1 MKGTFLKFK
10 KRLNALRIARSA
22 FVGASVGL
30 MLSGVFLIL
39 WKLAVIDFAPIT
51 TLYIG
56 LGSLMMSGGLT
67 FLLTHKSDKRFAEEL
82 DSEFNLKARVQTM
95 VEYMGEVGEM
105 VSIQRQDADDALAE
119 IPIKKYKIKRLWIY
133 LLILALSAVIFS
145 LGFVIGDV
153 RDYTPPEQII
163 PFELSSLQETGIN
176 NLIKYV
182 ENSEMEEEFKV
193 PLSDELR
200 SLLNRLK
207 NTHTQPAMLEALDTS
222 MKAICDITYESSTA
236 TEMLN
241 ALWDSDDIYFRH
253 LAKVLDTSEWT
264 DPNEETWGDFAEKII
279 NYRAVLMG
287 DDKNKDENSTDVPS
301 GNKDYL
307 KFALDNMSR
316 KLKPTLA
323 ESGVGED
330 DEIYV
335 AIDRLFNANPGGFS
349 LILSR
354 IDYMDDEAAR
364 EALETCFNITGKV
377 LYDAISLNK
386 INANVGEYSMLRLAS
401 LFIVPLPD
409 FERPDFVKNGESVG
423 SDQGSDDDENN
434 NAGSDGGIGEGAT
447 FGSNDIVI
455 DPLTGEYVE
464 YGELFAKYYAIMYEK
479 IDGDVYT
486 DEQKDAI
493 KKYFDLLYS
502 GLEKEKG

>member
-22 FVGASVGL
+22 FIGASVGL
-30 MLSGVFLIL
+30 TLSGAFLIL
-39 WKLAVIDFAPIT
+39 WKLAVIDFAPIIS
-51 TLYIG
+51 LYIG
-56 LGSLMMSGGLT
+56 LGSLMISGGLA
-67 FLLTHKSDKRFAEEL
+67 FLLTNKSDKKFAEEL

-95 VEYMGEVGEM
+95 IEYMGEGGEM

-119 IPIKKYKIKRLWIY
+119 IPLKKYKLKRLWIY
-133 LLILALSAVIFS
+133 LLILSLSAVIFA
-145 LGFVIGDV
+145 LGFIIRDV

-182 ENSEMEEEFKV
+182 EGSEMEEEFKA
-193 PLSDELR
+193 PLADELR
-200 SLLNRLK
+200 SLLNKLK
-207 NTHTQPAMLEALDTS
+207 NTHTQPDMLVVLDLS
-222 MKAICDITYESSTA
+222 MNAIRDITYDSSTA

-241 ALWDSDDIYFRH
+241 ALWDSDDVYFKH
-253 LAKVLDTSEWT
+253 LAKVLNTSEWT

-279 NYRAVLMG
+279 SYQGVLMG
-287 DDKNKDENSTDVPS
+287 DDKNKDDDSNEPPS
-301 GNKDYL
+301 GNKDQL
-307 KFALDNMSR
+307 KFALDNMLR
-316 KLKPTLA
+316 KLKPTLD
-323 ESGVGED
+323 ESGVAED
-330 DEIYV
+330 DEIYA
-335 AIDRLFNANPGGFS
+335 AINRLFNANPGGFS
-349 LILSR
+349 PILSG

-364 EALETCFNITGKV
+364 EALATCFNINSKT

-386 INANVGEYSMLRLAS
+386 VNANVGEYAMLRLAS

-409 FERPDFVKNGESVG
+409 FERPEFVKNGESIG

-479 IDGDVYT
+479 IDGDLYT
-486 DEQKDAI
+486 DEQKEAI